1 MCGSEL
7 TPKHQGLTPSDLRLQ
22 AQVPRVLASPDVPP
36 SPCISVCLMSDD
48 ASSCVGC
55 WRTLDEIGG
64 WAHRSPDEKR
74 MVWVAIGERLAAR
87 AAAL

>member
-7 TPKHQGLTPSDLRLQ
+7 TPKPQGLTPSDLRLQ
-22 AQVPRVLASPDVPP
+22 AQVPRVLASADVPP

-48 ASSCVGC
+48 ATSCVGC

-64 WAHRSPDEKR
+64 WAHRTADEKR
-74 MVWVAIGERLAAR
+74 TVWTLIGERLAAR
-87 AAAL
+87 AVSA

>member
-7 TPKHQGLTPSDLRLQ
+7 TPKPQGLTPSDLRLQ
-22 AQVPRVLASPDVPP
+22 AHVSRVLANPEVPP

-55 WRTLDEIGG
+55 WRTLDEIGS
-64 WAHRSPDEKR
+64 WAHCSPDEKR
-74 MVWVAIGERLAAR
+74 AVWSSIGERLAAR
-87 AAAL
+87 TASA

>member
-7 TPKHQGLTPSDLRLQ
+7 TPKPQGLTPSDLRLQ
-22 AQVPRVLASPDVPP
+22 AQVPRVLASADVPP

-48 ASSCVGC
+48 ATSCVGC

-64 WAHRSPDEKR
+64 WAHRTADEKR
-74 MVWVAIGERLAAR
+74 AVWTLIGERLAAR
-87 AAAL
+87 AVSA

>member
-7 TPKHQGLTPSDLRLQ
+7 TPKPQGLTPSDLRLQ
-22 AQVPRVLASPDVPP
+22 AQVPCVLASADVPP

-48 ASSCVGC
+48 ATSCVGC

-64 WAHRSPDEKR
+64 WAHRTADEKR
-74 MVWVAIGERLAAR
+74 AVWKSIGERLATR
-87 AAAL
+87 AASA